1 MDLSLVYHR
10 IIDIAKI
17 VVDEPLVYLPLI
29 GAWLI
34 TELYFI
40 IHSDEAHG
48 HTNVMSTGITLVF
61 TAYMLSPFA
70 QDVDEGTYFGLRNL
84 ALVLMLFLYGLFLIN
99 AGIRRSFR
107 PWIAEFFGAP
117 GHSLVPGLMGILY
130 IEHRIPFDETT
141 LIIIASP
148 VVFLGIIKSF
158 RRTLHRFRRR
168 KEEKVMR
175 CILSQEKCNADDT
188 EAPIEPAKKEPSK
201 ARLPLWL
208 RRLLLS

>member
-1 MDLSLVYHR
+1 MDLSLIYHR

-17 VVDEPLVYLPLI
+17 VIDQPLVYLPLI

-70 QDVDEGTYFGLRNL
+70 QDAADGSYFGLRNL
-84 ALVLMLFLYGLFLIN
+84 ALDLMIFLYGLFLIN

-130 IEHRIPFDETT
+130 IENRIPFDEVT
-141 LIIIASP
+141 LFVIASP
-148 VVFLGIIKSF
+148 VIFLGIIKSI
-158 RRTLHRFRRR
+158 RRTQHRISKR
-168 KEEKVMR
+168 KEEKLQQCVLTPKKR
-175 CILSQEKCNADDT
+175 NDDT
-188 EAPIEPAKKEPSK
+188 AEPLLGPIEN
-201 ARLPLWL
+201 
-208 RRLLLS
+208 

>member
-1 MDLSLVYHR
+1 MDVSLIYHR

-17 VVDEPLVYLPLI
+17 VIDEPLVYLPLI

-70 QDVDEGTYFGLRNL
+70 QDAGEGSYFGLRNM
-84 ALVLMLFLYGLFLIN
+84 ALVLVLFLYGLFLVF

-107 PWIAEFFGAP
+107 PWVAEFFGVP

-130 IEHRIPFDETT
+130 IEHRIPFDEVSFF
-141 LIIIASP
+141 IIASP
-148 VVFLGIIKSF
+148 VIFLGIIKSY
-158 RRTLHRFRRR
+158 RRMLHRLKCR
-168 KEEKVMR
+168 KEEKVKH
-175 CILSQEKCNADDT
+175 CSLSPEKSSTDELDALKGST
-188 EAPIEPAKKEPSK
+188 EKEAS
-201 ARLPLWL
+201 
-208 RRLLLS
+208 